1 MKKYKYLT
9 LRDRRKLA
17 HLYSKGKR
25 IQDIADALD
34 VNPNTIYNE
43 IKRGFTGELDHNQRR
58 GYDPELG
65 QKKAMEGLRRRGP
78 NFAAKAVADYAER
91 AARRD
96 C

>member
-1 MKKYKYLT
+1 VKKYKYLA

-17 HLYSKGKR
+17 FMYRRGDR
-25 IQDIADALD
+25 IQDIADALE

-43 IKRGFTGELDHNQRR
+43 IKRGFTGKLDANQRR
-58 GYDPELG
+58 EYDPELG
-65 QKKAMEGLRRRGP
+65 QKKAMDGLRRRGP
-78 NFAAKAVADYAER
+78 NFAARAVEEYAVK